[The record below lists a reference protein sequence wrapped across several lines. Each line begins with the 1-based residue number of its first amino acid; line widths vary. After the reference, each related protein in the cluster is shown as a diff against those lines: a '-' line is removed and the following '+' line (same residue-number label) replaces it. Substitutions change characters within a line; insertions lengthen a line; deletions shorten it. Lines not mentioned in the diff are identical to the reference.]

1 MQEIEQIYTQYRQDV
16 PLPVQPDADAA
27 PCGRTC

>member
-16 PLPVQPDADAA
+16 YRYLCSLTPPLR
-27 PCGRTC
+27 RTC